1 MKCSC
6 DWSLPVA
13 NIRSVSG
20 KPDGKP
26 VSKSTRRDA
35 LGNVINNGI
44 LLALPRKE
52 CDALLS
58 EVEFVRLPVPFLL
71 NEIAKEIEFGYFI
84 NSGLASILSVMKD
97 GKSVEVGLV
106 GKEGFVG
113 TPLIAGFRTSPTRV
127 LMQISGD
134 AFRIRS
140 KDLKIALR
148 QHPSLDKLLQRSSQ
162 ELAMQA
168 AQVAAC
174 NRLHGVESRL
184 ARWLLMSQDRIGGQ
198 TVPLTQEFL
207 SHMLGTR
214 RASVTVGAAALQKA
228 GLISYKRGELN
239 VTNRHG
245 LEQAACECYGILVRQ
260 AHAWNAE
267 AD

>member
-1 MKCSC
+1 M
-6 DWSLPVA
+6 
-13 NIRSVSG
+13 RSVRA
-20 KPDGKP
+20 KPNGKP
-26 VSKSTRRDA
+26 VSKSTRCDA

-52 CDALLS
+52 CAALLS
-58 EVEFVRLPVPFLL
+58 KIEYVKVAVPFLL
-71 NEIAKEIEFGYFI
+71 NEIAKEIDFGYFI
-84 NSGLASILSVMKD
+84 NSGLASVLSVMKD

-113 TPLIAGFRTSPTRV
+113 APLIAGFRTSPTRV
-127 LMQISGD
+127 VMQISGD
-134 AFRIRS
+134 AFRIRP

-148 QHPSLDKLLQRSSQ
+148 QQPSLDRLLQRAAQQLGLQS
-162 ELAMQA
+162 

-214 RASVTVGAAALQKA
+214 RASVTVGAAALQRA
-228 GLISYKRGELN
+228 GLIAYKRGELT
-239 VTNRHG
+239 VSNRHG

-260 AHAWNAE
+260 AHVWKFE